1 MTATHVL
8 ALALLWCGCA
18 ALLLSAAALALLPT
32 PYGRLHALAP
42 ATSLGVPLLCL
53 ALAVDAGAGRQAAK
67 LLVIGALT
75 AVSGPVTTMVIG
87 RSMAAEDRAA
97 GSGEPQGPP
106 A

>member
-1 MTATHVL
+1 MTATHGL
-8 ALALLWCGCA
+8 ALALLACGCA

-42 ATSLGVPLLCL
+42 ASSLGVPLICL
-53 ALAVDAGAGRQAAK
+53 GLAVDAGAGREAAK

-75 AVSGPVTTMVIG
+75 AVSGPVTTIVIG
-87 RSMAAEDRAA
+87 RTMAREDEAAA
-97 GSGEPQGPP
+97 GEPEGPP

>member
-8 ALALLWCGCA
+8 ALVLLCCGCA

-42 ATSLGVPLLCL
+42 ASSLGVPLLCL
-53 ALAVDAGAGRQAAK
+53 GLAVDAGAGREAAK

-75 AVSGPVTTMVIG
+75 AVSGPVTTIVIG
-87 RSMAAEDRAA
+87 RAMAIEDQAA
-97 GSGEPQGPP
+97 GGGPEGPP